1 MELRNLKTFQVA
13 AKHLNFTKA
22 AKELNFTQPTVTS
35 QIQSLENELGKSLF
49 FRIGKQTFLTSSG
62 KIVQDY
68 ADQIFHL
75 IEEMDQELIQNEM
88 HKGGKIIIAASET
101 FCTHYFPYIIRE
113 FLNDYPKVNIRLV
126 SCHSNKVIEG
136 MESNLYDIGI
146 ISGQL
151 DKGGISNIVL
161 SEYEDLVLIASKE
174 LGSEEDPETLLAN
187 YPFIKYEI
195 DGPFDDSIQTFIKE
209 ANIPT
214 DNIIEFSSLEAVK
227 SAVVNNIGIGLISRN
242 LVKKELQ
249 SGILFEIKVNHAPVN
264 IQTSLIIAEEK
275 LSFKKVRRLIE
286 IIKSNWERIHSI

>member
-68 ADQIFHL
+68 AEQIFHL
-75 IEEMDQELIQNEM
+75 IEEMDQALVQSEM
-88 HKGGKIIIAASET
+88 NKGGKIIIAASET

-126 SCHSNKVIEG
+126 SCHSNEVIEG

-174 LGSEEDPETLLAN
+174 LGSEENPETLLAN

-209 ANIPT
+209 ANIST

-227 SAVVNNIGIGLISRN
+227 SAVINNIGIGLISRN

-249 SGILFEIKVNHAPVN
+249 TGILFEIKLNHAPVN